1 MKHEP
6 SRTSMIAFFA
16 LCGGAIGGVLFLIG
30 LGLFNALTQPI
41 IGPPPDDLGGWV
53 VGLVGL
59 LFFGVVFGAMIGF
72 VPAIVG
78 GAIYA
83 FLPSTAQRI
92 VIAPLIGTIVS
103 ACWAVFLG
111 MPQMFLPVTLA
122 GAASATVCALFARR
136 FGIDHWPRNVQA
148 AAEPTEATKS

>member
-6 SRTSMIAFFA
+6 SRTSMIVFFA
-16 LCGGAIGGVLFLIG
+16 LCGGAIGGVVFLIG
-30 LGLFNALTQPI
+30 LALFNALTQPI

-59 LFFGVVFGAMIGF
+59 LFFAIVFGAMIGF

-83 FLPSTAQRI
+83 FLPPTAQRI
-92 VIAPLIGTIVS
+92 AIAPLVGAAVS
-103 ACWAVFLG
+103 ACWGVFLG
-111 MPQMFLPVTLA
+111 MPQMFLPITLA
-122 GAASATVCALFARR
+122 GAASATVCVLFARR
-136 FGIDHWPRNVQA
+136 FGIDYWPRSGQA
-148 AAEPTEATKS
+148 VAEPAELTRS